1 MTTLRHRSQAT
12 DGAHDSLY
20 FDRLGDDFDRW
31 MSDYDVSRRIVLIQG
46 MASTLV
52 GGLQGKRVLEIGAG
66 TGRISRAL
74 KERGACL
81 TVNDVS
87 SRLVEKVSVEVGC
100 AGLPGDCCAM
110 PCADSAFDVVVSS
123 ECIEHTADPYE
134 AIAEMYRVLRP
145 GGMLILT
152 TPNKLWYPV
161 LLVARKL
168 RLRKFSGPECWT
180 WPHETRRR
188 LEALGF
194 RNVVLS
200 GCHLFPWQLP
210 LARIVLPYL
219 DRLGCILYPIMINY
233 CARATK
239 Q

>member
-1 MTTLRHRSQAT
+1 
-12 DGAHDSLY
+12 
-20 FDRLGDDFDRW
+20 
-31 MSDYDVSRRIVLIQG
+31 
-46 MASTLV
+46 
-52 GGLQGKRVLEIGAG
+52 
-66 TGRISRAL
+66 
-74 KERGACL
+74 
-81 TVNDVS
+81 
-87 SRLVEKVSVEVGC
+87 
-100 AGLPGDCCAM
+100 M

-168 RLRKFSGPECWT
+168 CLRKFSGPECWT

-219 DRLGCILYPIMINY
+219 DRIGCILYPIMIN
-233 CARATK
+233 
-239 Q
+239 